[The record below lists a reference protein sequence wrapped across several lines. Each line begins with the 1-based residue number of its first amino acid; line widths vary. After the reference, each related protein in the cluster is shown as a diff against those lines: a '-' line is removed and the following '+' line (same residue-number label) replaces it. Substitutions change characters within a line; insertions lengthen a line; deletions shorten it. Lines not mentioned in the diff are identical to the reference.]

1 MINLSEFFSRRGT
14 IPEAPFIRGGER
26 HPYVSPGAAYTVGTT
41 SLILAKAVIGAL
53 SGDYR
58 TLYDDGR
65 DALLLAKVSSASSC
79 TCKIYWQALTP
90 DVRSLFAF
98 PCAEDG
104 ANYHLGQIGLV
115 AGLFYEKFAPLIHP
129 FGILLEAFIAG
140 GRKLSPDFKPLI
152 LQTSDSLYA
161 FFSAR
166 KEAWS
171 MDIGDVAFAMTDAA
185 VHDRTDLLQAL
196 GDLDAFNNATGR
208 DIKKG
213 EWPVPEITFQPTPK
227 PEPQDEGFV
236 GPQVGWIRDALRVD
250 ENILLA
256 GPTGSGKT
264 MATFQAAREVGLP
277 VTVIEGK
284 DGLVDLDFLG
294 AILPQPDGN
303 RRWVDGPLLCAMRQ
317 AMKSQLVLF
326 LDELNRIPRH
336 QLNILIGLMNPK
348 RGRDLANMGLSL
360 VGDGK
365 YYLVEV
371 PMTSERVACPVS
383 NLRIVAAGNF
393 GTAYAVYSLDP
404 ALRRRFE
411 TIIDF
416 TYPDIET
423 EKKLVMRNSG
433 LTERLAM
440 LLCRAAAETRR
451 LMADGTLPG
460 CVDTATLLN
469 WAAKLQREGAVSLAG
484 IIATAQRTWA
494 DQVVGRDHS
503 GALNMGSFEGLVDYF
518 KSQSGGLK

>member
-1 MINLSEFFSRRGT
+1 MIDLSEFFSRRGA

-26 HPYVSPGAAYTVGTT
+26 HPYVSPGATYATATT
-41 SLILAKAVIGAL
+41 SLVLTKAVIGAL
-53 SGDYR
+53 TGDYR
-58 TLYDDGR
+58 SLKDDSKN
-65 DALLLAKVSSASSC
+65 ALVLVEVSSASSG
-79 TCKIYWQALTP
+79 TCKIYWQTLTP
-90 DVRSLFAF
+90 DGISLFAF
-98 PCAEDG
+98 PHAEEG
-104 ANYHLGQIGLV
+104 ANYHLGQMGLV

-129 FGILLEAFIAG
+129 FGMLLESFIAG
-140 GRKLSPDFKPLI
+140 GRTVSPDLKPLI
-152 LQTSDSLYA
+152 LQAADSLYT

-166 KEAWS
+166 KEAS
-171 MDIGDVAFAMTDAA
+171 LMDIGSVPVAMTDAA
-185 VHDRTDLLQAL
+185 VHDRSDLLQAL
-196 GDLDAFNNATGR
+196 GDLDAFTKITAR
-208 DIKKG
+208 DIKKA
-213 EWPVPEITFQPTPK
+213 ERPTPKISTQTHPK
-227 PEPQDEGFV
+227 PEPLDGGFV
-236 GPQVGWIRDALRVD
+236 GPQVGWIRDALKYD

-264 MATFQAAREVGLP
+264 MATFQAAREEGLP
-277 VTVIEGK
+277 ITVIEGK

-303 RRWVDGPLLCAMRQ
+303 RRWVDGPLLSAMRQ
-317 AMKSQLVLF
+317 AKDRQLVLF

-348 RGRDLANMGLSL
+348 GAGDLTNMGLEM
-360 VGDGK
+360 VGGGK

-371 PMTSERVACPVS
+371 PMTSERIACLVK

-423 EKKLVMRNSG
+423 EKKLVMRDTG

-460 CVDTATLLN
+460 CVDTASLLN
-469 WAAKLQREGAVSLAG
+469 WAAKLQREGTVSLAG
-484 IIATAQRTWA
+484 IIGTALRTWA

-503 GALNMGSFEGLVDYF
+503 GGLNMGSFEGLVDYF
-518 KSQSGGLK
+518 KSQAGGLK